1 MRLGCW
7 CPGFSLHRW
16 SSSFSLFWK
25 ALAAERSPVSPQGF
39 TPTVGVQA
47 SLACSAQLSRRSV
60 LSCRLKASLQ
70 LLLLAT
76 SLHAEPIVT
85 GFERFHNGE
94 PTREGGALLYNE
106 LGCANCHGGD
116 TGLPA
121 RQGPV
126 LADMKSRANAAW
138 IAEFLTD
145 PQSAKPGTMMPALFD
160 GLPAKEKAA
169 QIQAVTHYL
178 MSLKPVGKPVKPK
191 AARHANAERGSAR
204 FHQVGCVACHAPTPD
219 FHPAHGAPK
228 PEEFTSRPVPLPDL
242 KKKYSLLT
250 LAAFLENPDAVRPD
264 GRMPHLGLNAEDA
277 MDIACHLM
285 DYRPSDPR
293 EAPGLPTLKLNADLA
308 KQGAEIV
315 AKLNCASC
323 HSLTAEDKPVTV
335 ALQKSEGGCLSAK
348 PATGRPHYDLSDR
361 QRASLITF
369 LSGKDQPAFTTA
381 QQTHLTL
388 QALNCYACHG
398 RDGIGG
404 PDVARDRYFVGD
416 EGIADAGRLAPPLT
430 GIGQKLRADWLESV
444 FLGEGR
450 VRPYLQTKMP
460 KYPAHAKTLTALLKK
475 TDQKELPKLHPEG
488 DLAAG
493 QKLTGILGGMNCITC
508 HVWGDKPSL
517 GIQALDISQLD
528 KRLTPEWFRDYML
541 NPQGYRPGTLMPPL
555 WPGGQTMLKD
565 VLDGDTEKQ
574 LAAIWEFI
582 KKGDSLPEGYPAH
595 VANAFEL
602 IPQDRP
608 ILQRAF
614 LNHVGSQAILAGF
627 PGGIHIAYD
636 GDKGRPALA
645 WRGRFFDAYSTWFV
659 RAAPF
664 EDPLEKEVFA
674 WPQGSE
680 NDAPGYR
687 GYRLDKA
694 GNPTFLTRV
703 DGVEVEEAYRVEEG
717 KLHRTVT
724 WAPGQK
730 EPAWTHPEGL
740 EVTESAAKA
749 NHQRHFVYSW
759 K

>member
-1 MRLGCW
+1 MSWSSC
-7 CPGFSLHRW
+7 W

-25 ALAAERSPVSPQGF
+25 AYAADSAPESPKDL
-39 TPTVGVQA
+39 TPIVGVQA
-47 SLACSAQLSRRSV
+47 LACSGEISKRSP
-60 LSCRLKASLQ
+60 LPCRLKASLQ
-70 LLLLAT
+70 LATLQLLLLAT
-76 SLHAEPIVT
+76 GLHAEPLVT
-85 GFERFHNGE
+85 GFERFHTGE
-94 PTREGGALLYNE
+94 PTRASGALLYNE
-106 LGCANCHGGD
+106 LGCANCHPAA

-126 LADMKSRANAAW
+126 LADLKSRANAAW
-138 IAEFLTD
+138 IAEFLAK
-145 PQSAKPGTMMPALFD
+145 PHQAKPGTMMPALFE
-160 GLPAKEKAA
+160 GLPAAEKAA
-169 QIQAVTHYL
+169 QIEAVTQFL
-178 MSLKPVGKPVKPK
+178 MSLKPQGK
-191 AARHANAERGSAR
+191 AAKLKVPRHANAERGSAR
-204 FHQVGCVACHAPTPD
+204 YHQVGCVACHAPTPD

-228 PEEFTSRPVPLPDL
+228 PEEFTSRPVPFPNL
-242 KKKYSLLT
+242 KKKYSLVT
-250 LAAFLENPDAVRPD
+250 LATFLENPDAVRPD

-293 EAPGLPTLKLNADLA
+293 EAPGLQAFKGQGVLA
-308 KQGAEIV
+308 QKGAEIV

-323 HSLTAEDKPVTV
+323 HTLTAEAKPVTV
-335 ALQKSEGGCLSAK
+335 ALQKIDGGCLSPK
-348 PATGRPHYDLSDR
+348 PAAGLPHYPLSER
-361 QRASLITF
+361 QRAALTAF
-369 LSGKDQPAFTTA
+369 LASRDEPAFTAA
-381 QQTHLTL
+381 QQTDLTL
-388 QALNCYACHG
+388 QTMNCYACHD

-404 PDVARDRYFVGD
+404 PDLARNRFFVGD

-430 GIGQKLRADWLESV
+430 GIGSKLRADWLESV
-444 FLGEGR
+444 FLGQGR
-450 VRPYLQTKMP
+450 VRPYLQTQMP
-460 KYPAHAKTLTALLKK
+460 KYPAHAKALTALLKK
-475 TDQKELPKLHPEG
+475 TDKNSLPALHPEG
-488 DLAAG
+488 DIAAG

-555 WPGGQTMLKD
+555 WPGGQSMLKD
-565 VLDGDTEKQ
+565 VLGGDTEKQ
-574 LAAIWEFI
+574 LAAIWAFI
-582 KKGDSLPEGYPAH
+582 KAGDGLPEGYPAH

-608 ILQRAF
+608 ILQRTF
-614 LNHVGSQAILAGF
+614 LNQVGSQAILAGF
-627 PGGIHIAYD
+627 PGGIHIAFD

-674 WPQGSE
+674 WPKASE

-703 DGVEVEEAYRVEEG
+703 EGIDVEESYRVEEG
-717 KLHRTVT
+717 KLHRLVT
-724 WAPGQK
+724 WAQGEK
-730 EPAWTHPEGL
+730 EPAWSHPEGL
-740 EVTESAAKA
+740 AVTESAGEN